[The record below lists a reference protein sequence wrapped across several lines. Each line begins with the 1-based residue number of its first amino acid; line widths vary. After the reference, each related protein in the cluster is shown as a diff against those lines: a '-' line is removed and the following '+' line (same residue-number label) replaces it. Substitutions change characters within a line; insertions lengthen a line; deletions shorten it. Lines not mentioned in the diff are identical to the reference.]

1 MHKKCI
7 LSATKS
13 IKTLAKKKKVSHNL
27 IKKEKNPPF

>member
-13 IKTLAKKKKVSHNL
+13 IKMLEKKEKTSHNL
-27 IKKEKNPPF
+27 IKKETFPAF